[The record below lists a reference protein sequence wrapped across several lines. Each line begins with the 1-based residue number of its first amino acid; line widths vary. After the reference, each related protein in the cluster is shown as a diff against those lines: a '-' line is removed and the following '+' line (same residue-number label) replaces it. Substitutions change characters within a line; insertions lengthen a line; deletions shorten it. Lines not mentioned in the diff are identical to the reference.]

1 MVGVE
6 SVDPVLEELTAVP
19 VLKVD
24 VPVVPVG
31 EVEFRVL
38 SVGPNSRS
46 KLSKKS
52 DQLINYTDV
61 FRSKDFNKQTNKQT
75 KRAFLYLTG
84 ILITIFKNKRVKN
97 MHKYMLVQPVYY
109 RIHQNQKF
117 CSPVLES

>member
-24 VPVVPVG
+24 VPVVPVV

-52 DQLINYTDV
+52 DQLI
-61 FRSKDFNKQTNKQT
+61 K
-75 KRAFLYLTG
+75 
-84 ILITIFKNKRVKN
+84 
-97 MHKYMLVQPVYY
+97 
-109 RIHQNQKF
+109 
-117 CSPVLES
+117 

>member
-24 VPVVPVG
+24 VPVVPVV

-52 DQLINYTDV
+52 DQLTKYTDV
-61 FRSKDFNKQTNKQT
+61 FRSKGVNKQTNKQKGFSIL
-75 KRAFLYLTG
+75 KRFSG
-84 ILITIFKNKRVKN
+84 ILITIFKQKRVKN
-97 MHKYMLVQPVYY
+97 RHTYMLVQL
-109 RIHQNQKF
+109 I
-117 CSPVLES
+117 